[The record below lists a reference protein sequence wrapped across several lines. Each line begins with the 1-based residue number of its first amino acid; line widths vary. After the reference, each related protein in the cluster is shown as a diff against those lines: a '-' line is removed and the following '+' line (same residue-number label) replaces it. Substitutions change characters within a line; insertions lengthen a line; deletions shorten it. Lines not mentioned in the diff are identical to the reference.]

1 MTIENTCTE
10 LEYYEDIIFH
20 YEESLT
26 SANQI
31 EIEEWMDSKYI
42 SILDDL
48 KSKKPISDASI
59 EDVAKNAILLILNLF
74 KSKKEFYGAVSWQC
88 LSKEERSLVRD
99 SLYNVLKN

>member
-10 LEYYEDIIFH
+10 LEYYEDIILH

-26 SANQI
+26 SSSQN
-31 EIEEWMDSKYI
+31 EIEEWMDAKYI

-48 KSKKPISDASI
+48 KYKKPIMDAPI

-74 KSKKEFYGAVSWQC
+74 KTKKSYCDAISWHC
-88 LSKEERSLVRD
+88 LSKEEQKLVQD
-99 SLYNVLKN
+99 CLYKVLQN